1 MVSSLLSAMEM
12 RMSQSGAAGPVDQLP
27 DECPDLVGVLV
38 NQLPGAAD
46 IAGAAGL
53 AELSVVLDVE
63 LVPPVLVGDSLPP

>member
-1 MVSSLLSAMEM
+1 MSKTAPPARSISS
-12 RMSQSGAAGPVDQLP
+12 P

-46 IAGAAGL
+46 TAGAAGL